1 MKSVFLFEIR
11 YRLSR
16 PATWIY
22 ALIFFI
28 IGMVIM
34 NTDAVRIGGG
44 YGKVNSNA
52 PYNIHQIISIL
63 GAFGLFITMAF
74 FAVPVFRDAEHKMD
88 TFLYAYPIKKTDYLA
103 GRFLGTFFMCAL
115 VFFSLPL
122 GMLLGE
128 LLAKMLTKDPGSWG
142 AFQISAYLWPFL
154 VCLIPT
160 IFFMGSLFFTLV
172 NLTRKMM
179 FAYIL
184 AISFIVLYS
193 ISLNLLGD
201 LDNKYF
207 AALLDTFG
215 LTAAD
220 RVTEYWS
227 IADKN
232 LNLVPLTGAFLWNR
246 VLWCSVGAVILVFG
260 FLKFQMSPV
269 ADAPKGQGKKAKVVT
284 DVKEALKVPSLSWM
298 PDFSPIRTFFSLWIL
313 ESRQTLRNGIFIAL
327 LFAIG
332 LYLSVAA
339 WYADQS
345 FETGIYPVTGQ
356 MLETVTTSLFSILS
370 IALIIFLAGEIVWR
384 ERQAKMEGIY
394 DAFPTPNPVIFWSKF
409 ASLLLVPVFL
419 LLLVPLVGV
428 LVQTMKGYH
437 NYEFGLY
444 FKTIFLFELPR
455 LWLIAALAYCI
466 QHIVNNKYTGNIAI
480 LVYYISFM
488 GLSYL
493 KIEHPLFRFGSGM
506 RYVYSDMNGFGEGV
520 FGFRLYLLHWAFVG
534 CFLLVIA
541 YLFMVRGVESD
552 FRARYRMAVQ
562 RFKSSFQSKLILALP
577 FTAMMI
583 TGFYISWLTVEV
595 DHYSNS
601 KTDEAISVEY
611 EKKFSYLEHSL
622 HPALSAVAIGA
633 DMYPENSNLTL
644 SGKFTYYNP
653 HKKPFDTLWY
663 NMNPDGIV
671 KRFDISKPVK
681 LVYED
686 AKKGIRAY
694 KLATPLAPGDSF
706 MLDFKMDLAFTGLDN
721 ESPVRGNGT
730 FFNNRQW
737 PTMGY
742 NDGYG
747 IEDEDKRKEY
757 GLKEIPTMASQTDSS
772 KIDKS
777 LFDDLNHDI
786 RFEATLSTSPD
797 QIAIAPGY
805 LTEEWT
811 QNGRRYFHYKMDRP
825 ITNFYSVLSA
835 RYEVYKENWKGVE
848 ISIYHH
854 SWHTFNVKKMAEA
867 VRHSLDY
874 YNENFGQYQHKQ
886 VRILEFP
893 RYSSFAQSFDNTIPY
908 SEGIGFIANLDEEDA
923 IDYVYFVTAHEM
935 AHQWWGHQINP
946 ANVRGA
952 QFLSETM
959 AEYSALMVMRKRYG
973 DELMGRFLRK
983 ELSGYLNGRSGE
995 KKKENP
1001 LMDIEMQQYAYYNK
1015 GSMAMYNVMDLIGEK
1030 KMNEFLKGFV
1040 SAYRFKSRPYPTTH
1054 DFYTALQAYLTPEQK
1069 ELADD
1074 QLRRI
1079 TLYKNKMAS
1088 ATGKKLANGKFE
1100 VRMKVETG
1108 KMYVDSLGGKERN
1121 VPATGMFGLALTM
1134 EERPKKKGDVIRMEK
1149 LSVKTGQE
1157 IIWVTDKKPVYASF
1171 DPLNTL
1177 TDILPED
1184 NTKKIDW
1191 E

>member
-1 MKSVFLFEIR
+1 
-11 YRLSR
+11 
-16 PATWIY
+16 
-22 ALIFFI
+22 
-28 IGMVIM
+28 
-34 NTDAVRIGGG
+34 
-44 YGKVNSNA
+44 
-52 PYNIHQIISIL
+52 
-63 GAFGLFITMAF
+63 
-74 FAVPVFRDAEHKMD
+74 
-88 TFLYAYPIKKTDYLA
+88 
-103 GRFLGTFFMCAL
+103 
-115 VFFSLPL
+115 
-122 GMLLGE
+122 
-128 LLAKMLTKDPGSWG
+128 
-142 AFQISAYLWPFL
+142 
-154 VCLIPT
+154 
-160 IFFMGSLFFTLV
+160 
-172 NLTRKMM
+172 
-179 FAYIL
+179 
-184 AISFIVLYS
+184 
-193 ISLNLLGD
+193 
-201 LDNKYF
+201 
-207 AALLDTFG
+207 
-215 LTAAD
+215 
-220 RVTEYWS
+220 
-227 IADKN
+227 
-232 LNLVPLTGAFLWNR
+232 
-246 VLWCSVGAVILVFG
+246 
-260 FLKFQMSPV
+260 
-269 ADAPKGQGKKAKVVT
+269 
-284 DVKEALKVPSLSWM
+284 
-298 PDFSPIRTFFSLWIL
+298 
-313 ESRQTLRNGIFIAL
+313 
-327 LFAIG
+327 
-332 LYLSVAA
+332 
-339 WYADQS
+339 
-345 FETGIYPVTGQ
+345 
-356 MLETVTTSLFSILS
+356 
-370 IALIIFLAGEIVWR
+370 
-384 ERQAKMEGIY
+384 
-394 DAFPTPNPVIFWSKF
+394 
-409 ASLLLVPVFL
+409 
-419 LLLVPLVGV
+419 
-428 LVQTMKGYH
+428 
-437 NYEFGLY
+437 
-444 FKTIFLFELPR
+444 
-455 LWLIAALAYCI
+455 
-466 QHIVNNKYTGNIAI
+466 
-480 LVYYISFM
+480 
-488 GLSYL
+488 
-493 KIEHPLFRFGSGM
+493 
-506 RYVYSDMNGFGEGV
+506 
-520 FGFRLYLLHWAFVG
+520 
-534 CFLLVIA
+534 
-541 YLFMVRGVESD
+541 
-552 FRARYRMAVQ
+552 
-562 RFKSSFQSKLILALP
+562 
-577 FTAMMI
+577 
-583 TGFYISWLTVEV
+583 
-595 DHYSNS
+595 
-601 KTDEAISVEY
+601 VEY

-671 KRFDISKPVK
+671 KKFDISKPVK

-805 LTEEWT
+805 LTKEWT

-959 AEYSALMVMRKRYG
+959 AESSALMVMRKRYG
-973 DELMGRFLRK
+973 DELMGRFLRR

-1030 KMNEFLKGFV
+1030 KMN
-1040 SAYRFKSRPYPTTH
+1040 
-1054 DFYTALQAYLTPEQK
+1054 
-1069 ELADD
+1069 
-1074 QLRRI
+1074 
-1079 TLYKNKMAS
+1079 
-1088 ATGKKLANGKFE
+1088 
-1100 VRMKVETG
+1100 
-1108 KMYVDSLGGKERN
+1108 
-1121 VPATGMFGLALTM
+1121 
-1134 EERPKKKGDVIRMEK
+1134 
-1149 LSVKTGQE
+1149 
-1157 IIWVTDKKPVYASF
+1157 
-1171 DPLNTL
+1171 
-1177 TDILPED
+1177 
-1184 NTKKIDW
+1184 
-1191 E
+1191 